1 MQGRLVGIAIH
12 ALKSARG
19 VQVESAQ
26 VEPWG
31 LRGDRRWAV
40 VHPDGRRLRA
50 AEVPA
55 VMGVTARATPDG
67 GLHLSA
73 PARPDL
79 GAVEVRPPT
88 GPALD
93 VEPGAFLD
101 VAHLV
106 PGEDPAAEA
115 WLSAA
120 VGQPVRLVWLDDRT
134 PRPIAAEHGGT
145 GLPDDVVSL
154 ADTGPLLLASRGSLR
169 RLDDWVAEL
178 AVERG
183 GAPPDPLDMR
193 RFRPN
198 VVVDGF
204 EPFAEDGWSAVT
216 IGDVAFRV
224 TEACDRCSV
233 TLHDPDTL
241 ERGKEPIRTL
251 ARFRRRDGL
260 TWFGVRLAPVTHG
273 EVRLG
278 DPVVPVGGRD
288 EAGVGGPA

>member
-1 MQGRLVGIAIH
+1 MPGRLVGIAVH

-19 VQVESAQ
+19 VQVETAD

-40 VHPDGRRLRA
+40 VHPDGSRLRA

-55 VMGVTARATPDG
+55 ILGVTARPAPDG
-67 GLHLSA
+67 GLHLAA

-79 GAVEVRPPT
+79 GEIEVRPPG
-88 GPALD
+88 GPALA
-93 VEPGAFLD
+93 VEPGAFFD
-101 VAHLV
+101 VAWLV
-106 PGEDPAAEA
+106 PAEDPTAEA
-115 WLSAA
+115 WLSDA
-120 VGQPVRLVWLDDRT
+120 VGRPVRLVWQDDARS
-134 PRPIAAEHGGT
+134 RPVAAEHGGT
-145 GLPDDVVSL
+145 GAPDDVVSL
-154 ADTGPLLLASRGSLR
+154 ADTGPLLLTSRSSLR
-169 RLDDWVAEL
+169 QLDDWVAEL
-178 AVERG
+178 ALERG
-183 GAPPDPLDMR
+183 DGPPDPLDMR

-198 VVVDGF
+198 VVIDGF

-273 EVRLG
+273 EIRLG
-278 DPVVPVGGRD
+278 DLVVPVGGGD
-288 EAGVGGPA
+288 AAVVGDPA